1 MLATEPVPARIIVLG
16 DPDMLAERCR
26 LLGLK
31 LALNLVDDID
41 RTENHRPG
49 TLQVLPVRAS
59 VPVRP
64 GRLDPANAEYV
75 LELLTRGAQLCTTSA
90 CSALVTAP
98 VQKSVINEAGHPFTG
113 HTEWL
118 AQRTNAPLPVMMLVA
133 ERVRVAL
140 ATTHLPLSEV
150 AAAISAE
157 RLEQVVTVLD
167 RDLRRRFGL
176 NPPRIMV
183 LGLNPHAGERG
194 VLGPEE
200 REILEPV
207 LAKLSARGLA
217 LTGPIPADTAFT
229 RQRLQSCDVV
239 LAMYHD
245 QGLPVIKALAFGEVV
260 NVTLGLPIIRTS
272 VDHGTALELAGSG
285 TARHESLRR
294 AVALALELAAR
305 P

>member
-1 MLATEPVPARIIVLG
+1 MAPQPPVIVISSGEPAGVGPDICAMLATEPVPARIIVLA

-31 LALNLVDDID
+31 LTLNLVDDVD
-41 RTENHRPG
+41 RTETHRPG

-118 AQRTNAPLPVMMLVA
+118 AQCTNAPLPVMMLVA
-133 ERVRVAL
+133 ESVRVAL

-167 RDLRRRFGL
+167 RALLGG
-176 NPPRIMV
+176 PPRY
-183 LGLNPHAGERG
+183 
-194 VLGPEE
+194 
-200 REILEPV
+200 
-207 LAKLSARGLA
+207 LS
-217 LTGPIPADTAFT
+217 
-229 RQRLQSCDVV
+229 
-239 LAMYHD
+239 
-245 QGLPVIKALAFGEVV
+245 IKAKSSFH
-260 NVTLGLPIIRTS
+260 S
-272 VDHGTALELAGSG
+272 
-285 TARHESLRR
+285 SLS
-294 AVALALELAAR
+294 
-305 P
+305 